1 MIRAVPWLKHLKR
14 QCSRTTE
21 GALSTA
27 ITSKVVARWPIQRV
41 KGAGALIDY
50 LRTVKLLY
58 KKETSA
64 IPFSFIRWRAIK
76 GEQGR

>member
-1 MIRAVPWLKHLKR
+1 MV
-14 QCSRTTE
+14 
-21 GALSTA
+21 

-41 KGAGALIDY
+41 MIGAGALIDY

-76 GEQGR
+76 GEQGRLAQPGHLTSGRGMVAVSVARL

>member
-1 MIRAVPWLKHLKR
+1 MIRAVPWLKHLKS

-21 GALSTA
+21 GALSTV

-41 KGAGALIDY
+41 IGAGALIDY
-50 LRTVKLLY
+50 LRTVKLFY